1 VNKPQPLKGKE
12 FSVDI
17 TGAFY
22 CKDVASAVEWL
33 KQELMK
39 DDSIP
44 YCPECEQL
52 EDLFD
57 LIDEAFA
64 DVVKKGKEEEK

>member
-1 VNKPQPLKGKE
+1 MKPEPLKGKAHE
-12 FSVDI
+12 SLQR
-17 TGAFY
+17 GEQPCFY
-22 CKDVASAVEWL
+22 FPDVASAVEWL

-64 DVVKKGKEEEK
+64 DVVKK

>member
-1 VNKPQPLKGKE
+1 MNEPLKGKE
-12 FSVDI
+12 FSEGP
-17 TGAFY
+17 TGMFY
-22 CKDVASAVEWL
+22 SVDVASAVEWL
-33 KQELMK
+33 KQELRK

-52 EDLFD
+52 EDLFE

-64 DVVKKGKEEEK
+64 DVVEKEKEAGE